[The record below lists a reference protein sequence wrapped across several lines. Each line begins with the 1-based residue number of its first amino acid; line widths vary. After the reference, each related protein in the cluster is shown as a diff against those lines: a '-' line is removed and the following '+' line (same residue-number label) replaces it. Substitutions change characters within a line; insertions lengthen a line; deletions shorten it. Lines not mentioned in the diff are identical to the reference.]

1 MATRKFNFHGAG
13 TRPDDKPPRRH
24 IIVKEHAGLHRVA
37 VASVDGVLNV
47 ATKVA
52 QKSITSPWERLVN
65 VQINRLN
72 RATNFLWHEHV
83 A

>member
-1 MATRKFNFHGAG
+1 MATREFHIHGASA
-13 TRPDDKPPRRH
+13 RPDDQPPRCH
-24 IIVKEHAGLHRVA
+24 IIVKEHAGLHGVA

-47 ATKVA
+47 ATKAA
-52 QKSITSPWERLVN
+52 QKSITSPGERLVN
-65 VQINRLN
+65 VQTNRLD